1 MIHLR
6 PRRDLLLNAKVG
18 NTKGGFRFPPFTPLK
33 RHRGSAP
40 GPRLTMCVFILF
52 NFQFNIPPRHNPCR
66 YQKYEE
72 KAGSREQVRGH
83 SAQVILSM
91 WQEGDIQ
98 GVSPC
103 MTFSLFF
110 FTEKEVL
117 GARGRNR
124 PHKPPFYRNH
134 QQNSTKS
141 RCAPQNAPASLGP
154 HRLNAV

>member
-1 MIHLR
+1 MFSH
-6 PRRDLLLNAKVG
+6 
-18 NTKGGFRFPPFTPLK
+18 
-33 RHRGSAP
+33 AP
-40 GPRLTMCVFILF
+40 GPRLTMRIIISF
-52 NFQFNIPPRHNPCR
+52 NFQFNILPMHSPCR

-98 GVSPC
+98 GASPC

-124 PHKPPFYRNH
+124 PRKPPFYRNKPSPYI
-134 QQNSTKS
+134 NMNISEIPLFFDILLAIT
-141 RCAPQNAPASLGP
+141 L
-154 HRLNAV
+154 L

>member
-1 MIHLR
+1 ML
-6 PRRDLLLNAKVG
+6 
-18 NTKGGFRFPPFTPLK
+18 
-33 RHRGSAP
+33 P
-40 GPRLTMCVFILF
+40 G
-52 NFQFNIPPRHNPCR
+52 HNPCR

-72 KAGSREQVRGH
+72 KAGSREQVQDH

-117 GARGRNR
+117 GGGEGIVPANQPFAGMNR
-124 PHKPPFYRNH
+124 LYT
-134 QQNSTKS
+134 QI
-141 RCAPQNAPASLGP
+141 
-154 HRLNAV
+154 